1 MKVSKFAVVVSG
13 IILSFAFAVPALA
26 AVEFKFAHSGSL
38 EHQYHIGAEYFKKV
52 VEEKSGGELKVNI
65 FPQAQLGSEREE
77 AEGVRMGTI
86 EMTAIAAGGALPA
99 FVPEMQVFGVPF
111 LFSTRAQVYAVLDGA
126 VGEELN
132 GYMKNR
138 GFVNVAFWEVG
149 FRNFTNNIRPIAK
162 PADMKDMKIRVQES
176 KIWMEF
182 IKRLGA
188 IPTPIPFSEL
198 YSALQQKVVDGE
210 ENPIATI
217 YSMKYYEV
225 QKYVTLDHHT
235 YEAAAVLANPKWFDS
250 LSEAHRKIIL
260 DAAKETAQYQRKVL
274 EDKENEQLKI
284 IRDAGVEILE
294 NPDVGAFAE
303 ATKDL
308 HKVLDGAV
316 PDALVEKIKEAAAA
330 VK

>member
-1 MKVSKFAVVVSG
+1 MKVSKWAVLMSGVV
-13 IILSFAFAVPALA
+13 LSLAFAAPALA

-38 EHQYHIGAEYFKKV
+38 EHQYHIGAEYFKKL
-52 VEEKSGGELKVNI
+52 VEERSGGEIRVNV

-86 EMTAIAAGGALPA
+86 EMTAIAAGGALPS
-99 FVPEMQVFGVPF
+99 FVPEMQVLGVPY
-111 LFSTRAQVYAVLDGA
+111 LFKTRTQVYSVLDGA
-126 VGEELN
+126 VGDELN
-132 GYMKNR
+132 GYIKNK
-138 GFVNVAFWEVG
+138 GFVNLAFWEVG
-149 FRNFTNNIRPIAK
+149 FRNFTNNVRPIAA

-225 QKYVTLDHHT
+225 QKYVTLDRHT
-235 YEAAAVLANPKWFDS
+235 YEAAAILANPKWLES
-250 LSEAHRKIIL
+250 LSEAHRKIIT
-260 DAAKETAQYQRKVL
+260 DAVKETAHYQRKVL

-284 IRDAGVEILE
+284 IKEAGVEVLE
-294 NPDVGAFAE
+294 NPNIDAFAE

-308 HKVLDGAV
+308 HKVLGGAV
-316 PDALVEKIKEAAAA
+316 PDALVDKIKEAVSA